1 MLKGEDSIPVA
12 GSGVSLL
19 ICDTYFGTGFP
30 GVSPGTLVASPLCG
44 PGPAACTSKIFSHIM
59 IDKHTLCTVNAG
71 FLLVFFFSSNQ
82 LSDQRPLN

>member
-44 PGPAACTSKIFSHIM
+44 PGPAACTSKMFSHIM
-59 IDKHTLCTVNAG
+59 IDKHTLCMVNAG
-71 FLLVFFFSSNQ
+71 FLLVCLAATSFLTNG
-82 LSDQRPLN
+82 L